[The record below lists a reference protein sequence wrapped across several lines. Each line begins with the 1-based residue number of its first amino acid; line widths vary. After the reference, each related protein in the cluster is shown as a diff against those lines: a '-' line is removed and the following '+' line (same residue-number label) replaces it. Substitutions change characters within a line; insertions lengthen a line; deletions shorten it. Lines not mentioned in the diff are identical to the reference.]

1 MTSTT
6 MTMMRGSDDLFAAIN
21 YEVVHSPEAAVV
33 AAAAAVM
40 CHFHQ
45 AK

>member
-6 MTMMRGSDDLFAAIN
+6 MTRGSDDLFAAIN
-21 YEVVHSPEAAVV
+21 YEMVHSPEA